1 MVEYKFVEVNLRG
14 AINKRYESEDGQ
26 SPQEIIEEYAKRSY
40 RFINILPKS
49 YVGYGT
55 LKTYDLVF
63 EKIKDWN

>member
-1 MVEYKFVEVNLRG
+1 MVEYEFVEVKLRG
-14 AINKRYESEDGQ
+14 AFNTRYESIDGR
-26 SPQEIIEEYAKRSY
+26 SPQEIIEEYTKRSY

-63 EKIKDWN
+63 EKIKD

>member
-1 MVEYKFVEVNLRG
+1 MVEYEFVEVNLRG
-14 AINKRYESEDGQ
+14 ALNKRYESIDGRF
-26 SPQEIIEEYAKRSY
+26 PQEIIEEYAKRSY

>member
-1 MVEYKFVEVNLRG
+1 MVEYKFVEVNLKG
-14 AINKRYESEDGQ
+14 ALNKRYEGIDGR

>member
-1 MVEYKFVEVNLRG
+1 MVEYEFVEVNLKG
-14 AINKRYESEDGQ
+14 ALSTRYESIDGR

>member
-1 MVEYKFVEVNLRG
+1 MVEYKFVEVNIKG
-14 AINKRYESEDGQ
+14 AFNTRYESIDGR

-49 YVGYGT
+49 SVGSGT